1 MYNTICSSV
10 FRIDIS
16 AMNGDH
22 AVGSTVSIH
31 SDCGTLFIRCLC
43 IQGTG
48 SSILT
53 PDNQR
58 SLGTAYC
65 DALLGGQCAAI
76 RKNQINSFMS
86 CYCNAFHPFH
96 IPANQIP
103 AVVRIGGICQF
114 SDIRRNEGKGAVY
127 LLTIFVLVVTVSTVT
142 RICRSAS
149 AQRIVIQLGSV
160 NQRAVVD
167 QIIRDQL
174 DIMARSFVSTLIVCV
189 PIPADGQG
197 LAGVDGELVALQ
209 IID

>member
-1 MYNTICSSV
+1 
-10 FRIDIS
+10 
-16 AMNGDH
+16 MNGDL
-22 AVGSTVSIH
+22 AVASIVTLIH

-48 SSILT
+48 SSLLT

-58 SLGTAYC
+58 RVTGTAYC
-65 DALLGGQCAAI
+65 DALLGGQRAAI
-76 RKNQINSFMS
+76 RKNQINSFCS
-86 CYCNAFHPFH
+86 CYCNAIRPFH

-103 AVVRIGGICQF
+103 AVVRIGGVCQF
-114 SDIRRNEGKGAVY
+114 GDIRRNEGKGAVY

-142 RICRSAS
+142 RICPSAS
-149 AQRIVIQLGSV
+149 AQRIVIQLGFV

-174 DIMARSFVSTLIVCV
+174 DIMARSYGFTIRFCV

-197 LAGVDGELVALQ
+197 LAGVDGERVALQ

>member
-1 MYNTICSSV
+1 
-10 FRIDIS
+10 
-16 AMNGDH
+16 MNGDH
-22 AVGSTVSIH
+22 AGGSISIR
-31 SDCGTLFIRCLC
+31 SDRGTLFIRCLC

-48 SSILT
+48 SSLLT

-58 SLGTAYC
+58 RIGTAYC
-65 DALLGGQCAAI
+65 DALPGGQCAAI
-76 RKNQINSFMS
+76 RKNQINSCIS
-86 CYCNAFHPFH
+86 CYCNAIRPFH

-103 AVVRIGGICQF
+103 AVVRFGGVCQF

-142 RICRSAS
+142 RSCRSAS
-149 AQRIVIQLGSV
+149 AQRIVIQLGFV

-174 DIMARSFVSTLIVCV
+174 DIMARSYVSTFRVFV

-197 LAGVDGELVALQ
+197 LAGVDGERVAL
-209 IID
+209 